1 MSSFKSTLSV
11 AATVLAA
18 STCLVLTGGQTDPAA
33 AAAARELRTGSVAVP
48 GASIHYERRGE
59 GPTLLLIPGG
69 PQDAGVFS
77 ALADALDARFTVV
90 AIDPR
95 CNSRSRCD
103 DMKAALDV
111 ATLADDAAAVIE
123 TIGNGPAFVFGT
135 SGGAQIGLDLAAR
148 HPEHV
153 RKLVAHEAPALL
165 LLADPAKALAD
176 EEKIHAAYKAG
187 GAEAAFMTFLEVS
200 GMGAEPEGEAPPQS
214 PEDEATFG
222 RIMGNMDYFFAYG
235 MRPLSEYVPD
245 VAALAAMPGKVAV
258 GLGAA
263 SEGSTAHA
271 TGLALADKLGV
282 EPVIFLGDH
291 VGYTYDAANFARV
304 LEAAFGS

>member
-1 MSSFKSTLSV
+1 MSSFNSTLSV
-11 AATVLAA
+11 AATVIAA
-18 STCLVLTGGQTDPAA
+18 STCLVLTGGQPDPAA
-33 AAAARELRTGSVAVP
+33 AAAALELKSGTVSVP

-59 GPTLLLIPGG
+59 GPTLLLVPGG

-77 ALADALDARFTVV
+77 ALAEALDDRFTVV

-103 DMKAALDV
+103 DMTSALDV
-111 ATLADDAAAVIE
+111 AKLADDAAAVIE
-123 TIGNGPAFVFGT
+123 TIGKGPAFVFGT
-135 SGGAQIGLDLAAR
+135 SGGAQISLDLVAR

-153 RKLVAHEAPALL
+153 RKLVAHEPPALL
-165 LLADPAKALAD
+165 LLADLAKALAD
-176 EEKIHAAYKAG
+176 EEKIHAAYKGG

-200 GMGAEPEGEAPPQS
+200 GMSGEPEGEAPPQS
-214 PEDEATFG
+214 PEDEETFG
-222 RIMGNMDYFFAYG
+222 RIMGNMDYFFAHG

-263 SEGSTAHA
+263 SEGTTAYQ
-271 TGLALADKLGV
+271 TGLALADRLGV
-282 EPVIFLGDH
+282 EPVTFPGDH

-304 LEAAFGS
+304 LEAELGR

>member
-1 MSSFKSTLSV
+1 MSSFKSTLCV
-11 AATVLAA
+11 AAAVVAA
-18 STCLVLTGGQTDPAA
+18 STCLALTGGQADPAA
-33 AAAARELRTGSVAVP
+33 AAATREPRTGSVAVP

-77 ALADALDARFTVV
+77 DLARALDERFTVV

-103 DMKAALDV
+103 GMATALDV
-111 ATLADDAAAVIE
+111 GLLADDAAAVIE

-135 SGGAQIGLDLAAR
+135 SGGAQIGLDLAVR
-148 HPEHV
+148 HPGHV
-153 RKLVAHEAPALL
+153 RKLVAHEPPALL
-165 LLADPAKALAD
+165 LLADPTKALAD

-187 GAEAAFMTFLEVS
+187 GAQAAFMTFLEVS

-222 RIMGNMDYFFAYG
+222 RIMANMDYFFAHG
-235 MRPLSEYVPD
+235 MRPLSEYTPD
-245 VAALAAMPGKVAV
+245 VATLSAMPGKVAV

-263 SEGSTAHA
+263 SEGTTAYR
-271 TGLALADKLGV
+271 TGLALAGRLGV
-282 EPVIFLGDH
+282 EPVVFPGDH
-291 VGYTYDAANFARV
+291 VGYTYDAANFARL
-304 LEAAFGS
+304 LETEFNR